1 MTEVELNVLFNIT
14 PERINNVYSVDSEK
28 NIKEIQ
34 RIVAIFKIANEQRET
49 SKTIS
54 ARSLAPFKA
63 ILISNN

>member
-14 PERINNVYSVDSEK
+14 PERIKNVYRVDSAK
-28 NIKEIQ
+28 NVQEIQ
-34 RIVAIFKIANEQRET
+34 KIVKIFQIANEQRTT
-49 SKTIS
+49 SKAIS

>member
-14 PERINNVYSVDSEK
+14 PERIKNVYRIDSEK
-28 NIKEIQ
+28 NVKEIQ
-34 RIVAIFKIANEQRET
+34 KIVKIFQIADEQRAT
-49 SKTIS
+49 SKAIS

>member
-14 PERINNVYSVDSEK
+14 PERIKNVYRVDSAK
-28 NIKEIQ
+28 NIQEIQ
-34 RIVAIFKIANEQRET
+34 KIVKIFQIANEQRT
-49 SKTIS
+49 ISKAIS